1 MLVKRIVLALI
12 SLGLGVV
19 ITELAL
25 YLMVTTRTEYGLY
38 FGTDGDGLPYYP
50 LTIIFFALFFALWLD
65 KFLKTDLLPK

>member
-1 MLVKRIVLALI
+1 MLVRRIILAVTSLSLGVIFTEI
-12 SLGLGVV
+12 SLV
-19 ITELAL
+19 
-25 YLMVTTRTEYGLY
+25 LMNTDRVEYGLY